1 MKNIRL
7 SIINLYLEL
16 RKRNFY
22 IFKLIIKIYV
32 KVSCLVM
39 KRIMVDDRMI
49 HLFLKFFFFIQLV
62 ERLFIF
68 LFLLFYQLS
77 DIEKKEKEEK
87 EK

>member
-1 MKNIRL
+1 MKNIKL
-7 SIINLYLEL
+7 LIINLYLEL

-22 IFKLIIKIYV
+22 IFKLIIKISA

-39 KRIMVDDRMI
+39 KGIMVDDRMI
-49 HLFLKFFFFIQLV
+49 HLFLKFFFLIQLV

>member
-1 MKNIRL
+1 MKG
-7 SIINLYLEL
+7 
-16 RKRNFY
+16 
-22 IFKLIIKIYV
+22 
-32 KVSCLVM
+32 
-39 KRIMVDDRMI
+39 IMVDDRMI
-49 HLFLKFFFFIQLV
+49 HLFLKFFFLIQLV